1 MKASKKTIKKTTR
14 LAEQKRAKIKRAAV
28 KLFSINGYV
37 ATTIRQI
44 ASAASI
50 EGGSFYDHFTSKMDL
65 LESIFDEG
73 NNLLLEAA
81 TAALDDSSL
90 QPKEAF
96 RQLIYSHL
104 KIVEFDQDQFIVVT
118 RELQR
123 LTGRSKRNI
132 MNQRD
137 RYELLFRQTLKAGI
151 QEGCF
156 RRCDV
161 KLISFGVIGL
171 LNGVAYWYNPKGS
184 ITISDI
190 AEEYTNLLMRG
201 LTTDGNSNETVS
213 ELVK

>member
-1 MKASKKTIKKTTR
+1 MGMKASKKTIKKTTR

-50 EGGSFYDHFTSKMDL
+50 EGGSFYYHFTSKMDL

-104 KIVEFDQDQFIVVT
+104 KIVEFDQDQF
-118 RELQR
+118 
-123 LTGRSKRNI
+123 
-132 MNQRD
+132 
-137 RYELLFRQTLKAGI
+137 
-151 QEGCF
+151 
-156 RRCDV
+156 
-161 KLISFGVIGL
+161 
-171 LNGVAYWYNPKGS
+171 
-184 ITISDI
+184 
-190 AEEYTNLLMRG
+190 
-201 LTTDGNSNETVS
+201 
-213 ELVK
+213 